1 MVQVGK
7 KKRKSAAGTSKK
19 DVDGLGSSLRKD
31 SKLKKVLAQYDG
43 ELTRLR
49 EDFVRDVIKAYPNL
63 DAIELNERILKEATG
78 LIYYEMFH
86 ASDSS
91 DRIKAAKEIRKL
103 IPEQHQIGT
112 SPEDMLLAV
121 RAKLGQGGAVPG
133 SASVSEGDN
142 AGVGAASP
150 APGMRG
156 GKGETSLLVDL
167 SRARAEAV
175 EEDEG
180 ESCSKAM
187 ESAAGAGVDSDSRPG
202 GGNTMVDV

>member
-91 DRIKAAKEIRKL
+91 DRIKAAKEIRK
-103 IPEQHQIGT
+103 
-112 SPEDMLLAV
+112 
-121 RAKLGQGGAVPG
+121 R
-133 SASVSEGDN
+133 SEERR
-142 AGVGAASP
+142 VGKEC
-150 APGMRG
+150 R
-156 GKGETSLLVDL
+156 L
-167 SRARAEAV
+167 
-175 EEDEG
+175 
-180 ESCSKAM
+180 
-187 ESAAGAGVDSDSRPG
+187 
-202 GGNTMVDV
+202 